1 MADQIVKIAV
11 PSPLQRS
18 FDYILN
24 TPSILLPGMRVRISF
39 GRRKVIGIVLG
50 FAQESTF
57 QGKLREIE
65 AILDSEPLLDKELL
79 NLLLWAS
86 QYYQYPIGEVVQQA
100 LPSLLRQG
108 EAAVLD
114 QETFWQLSSTGVNV
128 YLTRAPKQQALLDF
142 IRAYP
147 AGIDEQTLRAAGFSK
162 SLWLNLA
169 EKSYLRS
176 FTQKPRLTVEK
187 FFQSD
192 NNSENDIILNA
203 EQQNAVDQIT
213 ENLNRFQCFLLE
225 GVTGSGKTEVYLKSI
240 EAVLKQ
246 NQQALVLVPEIGLT
260 PQMLARFQARFKTLV
275 GCLHSNLSDKERLK
289 NWLLA
294 KSGKLRIII
303 GTRSAIFTPL
313 PQLGLIIVDEEHDQS
328 LKQQD
333 NFRYSARDLAIR
345 RAQQL
350 SIPIVLGSATP
361 SLESFYNVKNNR
373 YTQLKLSQRTGIA
386 KKPVFQLIDLRQQNL
401 QAGLT
406 PQAIKKIREHLAAG
420 TQVLL
425 FLNRRGFAT
434 ALFCH
439 ECAWIM
445 ACPRCELPYVIHQ
458 ETNSLH
464 CHHCE
469 TRKKIPQVCGN
480 CQSQQ
485 LIKLGIGTE
494 RVETELTT
502 VFKDYDLVRIDRDS
516 TRLKG
521 SMCSKLDHIHQG
533 KHQLLIGTQ
542 MLAKGHHFPNLT
554 LVVVLNADQGLLSTD
569 FRATEKLGQLLIQVA
584 GRAGRSEKQG
594 EVLIQTHQPN
604 HPLLKTLI
612 LSEYDEFAAELL
624 LARQA
629 ANLPPY
635 SYLILLRA
643 ESPKEMATR
652 IFLNEVKQLCEELNT
667 EVFVSKPVPAP
678 MPKRAGKFRT
688 QLLFQSS
695 NRKALQSLITRLRPL
710 LENLK
715 SARQVRW
722 SIDVDPQEV

>member
-1 MADQIVKIAV
+1 MAVQIVKVAV
-11 PSPLQRS
+11 PSPLQRK
-18 FDYILN
+18 FDYILAN
-24 TPSILLPGMRVRISF
+24 PSKLLPGMRVRIPF
-39 GRRKVIGIVLG
+39 GQRKVIGIVLG
-50 FAQESTF
+50 FAAESKF
-57 QGKLREIE
+57 ESKLREIE
-65 AILDSEPLLDKELL
+65 EILDAEPLLDEELL

-86 QYYQYPIGEVVQQA
+86 QYYQYPIGEVLQQA
-100 LPSLLRQG
+100 LPTLLRQG
-108 EAAVLD
+108 KAAVLN
-114 QETFWQLSSTGVNV
+114 QETCWQLTTVGANT
-128 YLTRAPKQQALLDF
+128 LLKRAPKQQALLDY

-147 AGIDEQTLRAAGFSK
+147 NGIDEQTLRAAGFTK
-162 SLWLNLA
+162 NLWLNLA
-169 EKSYLRS
+169 EKSYLKS
-176 FTQKPRLTVEK
+176 FTQDPTLTTEK
-187 FFQSD
+187 FFQSGNTTE
-192 NNSENDIILNA
+192 NNILLNE
-203 EQQNAVDQIT
+203 EQQNAVDKIT
-213 ENLNRFQCFLLE
+213 GALNTFQCFLLE
-225 GVTGSGKTEVYLKSI
+225 GVTGSGKTEIYLKSI

-246 NQQALVLVPEIGLT
+246 NQQALVLVPEIALT
-260 PQMLARFQARFKTLV
+260 PQMLARFQTRFNTMV

-313 PQLGLIIVDEEHDQS
+313 PALGLIIIDEEHDQS

-333 NFRYSARDLAIR
+333 NFRYSARDVAIR
-345 RAQQL
+345 RAQQA

-361 SLESFYNVKNNR
+361 SLESVHNVKNNR
-373 YTQLKLSQRTGIA
+373 YTLLKLSQRAGVA
-386 KKPVFQLIDLRQQNL
+386 KKPVFHIIDLRQQYL

-406 PQAIKKIREHLAAG
+406 PEAIKKIREHLAAG

-445 ACPRCELPYVIHQ
+445 ACPRCDLPYVIHQ

-469 TRKKIPQVCGN
+469 TRKKIPQFCGN
-480 CQSQQ
+480 CHSQQ

-502 VFKDYDLVRIDRDS
+502 VFKDYDIVRIDRDS

-521 SMCSKLDHIHQG
+521 SMRSKLEHIHQG
-533 KHQLLIGTQ
+533 THQLLIGTQ

-569 FRATEKLGQLLIQVA
+569 FRGTEKLGQLLIQVA
-584 GRAGRSEKQG
+584 GRAGRGEKQG
-594 EVLIQTHQPN
+594 EVLIQTHQPH

-612 LSEYDEFAAELL
+612 LGNYDEFAAELL

-643 ESPKEMATR
+643 ESSKEIATR
-652 IFLNEVKQLCEELNT
+652 IFLNEVKNLSKELNT
-667 EVFVSKPVPAP
+667 DVFVSNPVPAP
-678 MPKRAGKFRT
+678 LPKRAGKFRT

-695 NRKALQSLITRLRPL
+695 NRKNLQSLMTALRPL

-722 SIDVDPQEV
+722 SIDVNPQEV